1 MPPVFHEDKCV
12 RCGMCVKDCPAYILA
27 IDKEHDKTPH
37 VIEEYK
43 HECWHCGNCRISCAK
58 DAISF
63 EFPLYT
69 LV

>member
-1 MPPVFHEDKCV
+1 MPPVFKDEECI
-12 RCGMCVKDCPAYILA
+12 RCGMCVRDCPAYILEM
-27 IDKEHDKTPH
+27 DDSNGDLPH

-43 HECWHCGNCRISCAK
+43 LECWHCGNCRISCPNN
-58 DAISF
+58 AITF

>member
-1 MPPVFHEDKCV
+1 MPPVFDDTKCIRCGECV
-12 RCGMCVKDCPAYILA
+12 RDCPAYILK
-27 IDKEHDKTPH
+27 IDDERGETPQ

-43 HECWHCGNCRISCAK
+43 LECWHCGNCRISCPSEAV
-58 DAISF
+58 SF

>member
-1 MPPVFHEDKCV
+1 MPPVFNSEKCV
-12 RCGMCVKDCPAYILA
+12 RCGKCVKDCPAYILA
-27 IDKEHDKTPH
+27 LDKKNDKTPY

-43 HECWHCGNCRISCAK
+43 FECWHCGNCRISCPS

>member
-12 RCGMCVKDCPAYILA
+12 RCGMCGRDCPAYILEL
-27 IDKEHDKTPH
+27 DKKVAKTTH
-37 VIEEYK
+37 LIEKYK
-43 HECWHCGNCRISCAK
+43 HECWHCGNCRISCNR
-58 DAISF
+58 DAITF